1 MRFLALLDLFR
12 IVRGTLK
19 IITSRKLFHIVFNH
33 FPQFFEKIY
42 QNMQFLVKKVVSA
55 MTEYNP
61 LCLYQLAIN
70 SAAAITLS

>member
-1 MRFLALLDLFR
+1 MYLNFEVRKEKQMRFLALLDLFR

-42 QNMQFLVKKVVSA
+42 QKYAVFSKK
-55 MTEYNP
+55 
-61 LCLYQLAIN
+61 N
-70 SAAAITLS
+70 SIHYDRIKSTVF